1 MGKDKNI
8 TFNVSSDVYAFLK
21 RVCIGAGVTIP
32 TFLRALLQK
41 FALDPE
47 RIIAALDDHEK

>member
-21 RVCIGAGVTIP
+21 KICIGAGVTIP

-41 FALDPE
+41 FAVDPE
-47 RIIAALDDHEK
+47 RFIAALDDHEK